1 MHYYLLSLPPSPPP
15 FPPFLPPFTRYFTV
29 DFSGYLTLSDGSSW
43 SPTQQYYCK
52 LISRLVK
59 GEAACTEENILYYNN
74 LLLIFPSLLLF
85 LRSST
90 VQLFGSGVRLA
101 VQ

>member
-1 MHYYLLSLPPSPPP
+1 MHCYSPSLPPS
-15 FPPFLPPFTRYFTV
+15 LPPFTRYFTV

-43 SPTQQYYCK
+43 SPTEQYYRK

-59 GEAACTEENILYYNN
+59 GEAASTEENIHHYIN

-90 VQLFGSGVRLA
+90 V
-101 VQ
+101 